1 MNTNNVRLSVVQGSV
16 NWSRNFL
23 SDQAHQ
29 FIAVELEQG
38 ARPAAFRDNLLL
50 ERCTAHLMAVA
61 NCSKRT
67 AATQAAQAIA
77 EVSSARSRIT
87 LDIDRS
93 TSHALFVVDRASGS
107 TRVISA
113 AELACILEAH
123 SAAQA
128 HREARTH

>member
-1 MNTNNVRLSVVQGSV
+1 MNKPALFLVSGSIDW
-16 NWSRNFL
+16 NRNFL
-23 SDQAHQ
+23 ADQAHQ
-29 FIAVELEQG
+29 FLAVELEQG
-38 ARPAAFRDNLLL
+38 TRPTAFRDNLLL

-77 EVSSARSRIT
+77 EVSSARSRLI
-87 LDIDRS
+87 LDMDRS

-113 AELACILEAH
+113 AELAVILDAH
-123 SAAQA
+123 GAAQA
-128 HREARTH
+128 PRQARTH